1 MKKRWIKRIVPFKL
15 EGAVKEYLPKP
26 ERYSEKLK

>member
-1 MKKRWIKRIVPFKL
+1 MKKIRINRIVPFES
-15 EGAVKEYLPKP
+15 EGAVKEYLPKS